1 METVKSEIRL
11 LAPVEKVWTYFS
23 EPHHVQKWFFAI
35 KDWRCARALNEL
47 RAGGKFSYR
56 MENKDGSHGYDFV
69 GTIDSVIPMEKI
81 LSTLDDGRNLE
92 FHFEKKDDTTTHF
105 IMFFDPETKNTR
117 ESQKRFW
124 DIVLSNFEKYVEN
137 SR

>member
-1 METVKSEIRL
+1 
-11 LAPVEKVWTYFS
+11 
-23 EPHHVQKWFFAI
+23 
-35 KDWRCARALNEL
+35 
-47 RAGGKFSYR
+47 

-105 IMFFDPETKNTR
+105 IMIFDPETKNTR